1 MAEQNQAEQNNGG
14 YLDDY
19 YDNSQ
24 INLTLEYLYGAEDEG
39 IDLYGDSDDDDDD
52 DDVEDH
58 PVVAFLARGVAYTP
72 PWYNYDEYMQY
83 IINIL

>member
-19 YDNSQ
+19 YDNNYDNNH
-24 INLTLEYLYGAEDEG
+24 INLEYLYGAEDEG
-39 IDLYGDSDDDDDD
+39 VDMESDSDDDE
-52 DDVEDH
+52 VEGQ
-58 PVVAFLARGVAYTP
+58 PVMTFLPRSVAYTP
-72 PWYNYDEYMQY
+72 PWYNYEEYMQY